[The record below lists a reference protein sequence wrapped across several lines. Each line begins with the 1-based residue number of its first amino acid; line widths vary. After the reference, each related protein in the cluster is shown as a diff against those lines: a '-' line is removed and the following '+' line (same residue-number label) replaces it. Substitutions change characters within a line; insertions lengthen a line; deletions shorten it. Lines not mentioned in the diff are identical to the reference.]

1 MKRTFRLATLVLIGV
16 LAVTGISE
24 AAVKKIKH
32 AMTVNMDDAGGFAAA
47 TMKENIKKYSNGAM
61 EL

>member
-47 TMKENIKKYSNGAM
+47 TMKENIKK
-61 EL
+61 